1 MTDPQGQEPAS
12 GVGDPV
18 AELERF
24 IAESEARGDS
34 VPLEAYEMLTRL
46 RELMAALRALTESLA
61 QRSPTED
68 SSQRRPEETPDRD

>member
-12 GVGDPV
+12 GGGDPV
-18 AELERF
+18 AELEKF

-46 RELMAALRALTESLA
+46 RELMAALRGLTASLA
-61 QRSPTED
+61 QQPQMEERSERGSED
-68 SSQRRPEETPDRD
+68 RPHRD